1 MTKYILLIFF
11 LLLLSGISA
20 DVFPQTVRYIG
31 IDQGLSNNSVGGV
44 YKDHNGFMWFSTYDG
59 LNKYDGTGFTIFR
72 NRIGDSTSIL
82 SNTIGAIEGDL
93 NNNIW
98 VVTSLGLCIY
108 YPATDL
114 FSRVKYKPSTGT
126 SLKYVDFEINLITVD
141 NDGTMYVSA
150 KNNGLL
156 VFDPGSEIGYQVP
169 LMTGMKKIFNY
180 PISATAIN
188 QTTNDVWLFIEN
200 VGLCKYN
207 KKGPA
212 VQLINNSIKQVNCMI
227 VHKDK
232 NLWLGNN
239 YGLAKYNPDLNNV
252 SAEYDIGI
260 NKIKALLIDNADKLW
275 LGSDGKGIL
284 IMDLATEK
292 IKPLLSA
299 NGKGMLNSISILDL
313 YQDEDDRIWICT
325 IRGGINVI
333 DVKSNPFSSYLYK
346 GDNDTNAGFNSIS
359 AFCEDIKDEIWLG
372 TSGWGLRQW
381 NRKNNTYR
389 FYSNDPANDHS
400 LGSNLVTNIL
410 RDAGNDIWISAWYG
424 GVNRFD
430 RATRSFTRYPCF
442 NPFTNKLET
451 QVWFLHEDRY
461 KTIWAGTSNEG
472 TLYFLNR
479 AANRFE
485 VFDKRIE
492 NPQCIAEDK
501 SGNLWVGTYSTLIKV
516 DKVNKKHIVYQIG
529 YIVRSIHEDSKG
541 NFWIGT
547 QGGGLL
553 LFNRQRGTFKRYNE
567 NTGLHAGT
575 ILRIEEDAHSNLWMS
590 SFTGLI
596 KFNTEK
602 KQFSKFTKSDGL
614 LSNQFNSNGSLSL
627 KSGEMMFGG
636 INGFHM
642 FNPDSIDIKESK
654 PTVFLTHIQINGQ
667 PISENKSFITKSTLD
682 KVTELTVPFDKA
694 YIALEF
700 VAPEYSAP
708 DKIQYSYFMEGL
720 EKAYR
725 NNYNARSAVYSQ
737 MNEGTYYFNV
747 KTTNVWG
754 VWGKETQ
761 LLKII
766 ILPPWYRSWWAY
778 LLYSLTIAG
787 IFYLYAW
794 YKKNREDLKF
804 KIILADLQVKKEEE
818 LNERKLSFFTNIAH
832 EFRTPLTLII
842 NPIKDLLNK
851 QDIKEPEND
860 LNIIYRN
867 AKRLMSLVNQLLL
880 FRKAENETAGLQIE
894 LLNFAVLC
902 KEVFLCFV
910 QQALSKDKQYEF
922 ICADEEISLYADR
935 EKMEVCL
942 FNLISNA
949 MKYTAK
955 NGKVSVKITQTAQEV
970 LLSVEDDGAGIPP
983 EVGSSLFEKFYQ
995 VQGYGIKSKKG
1006 FGIGLYLVKK
1016 FIELHKGTINYT
1028 TTINKGTIFTFRLL
1042 KGNAHFE
1049 DVGIFFGSEQKSSF
1063 LDELVE
1069 EPEITGNIPVVVNRN
1084 DVPVVSDKMVML
1096 VIDDNEQIRNYL
1108 VKIFNH
1114 SFKIQ
1119 QADNGDDGLKMTR
1132 QFQPDIIISDI
1143 RMPGVNGIDLCRL
1156 VKTDMELKHIPFI
1169 LLTGSSGEEA
1179 RLRGI
1184 ECGADDYI
1192 NKPFEK
1198 ELLLARVNSILQN
1211 RNNLQQ
1217 YFFNEITHRQNTL
1230 KISRED
1236 KAFIDLC
1243 ISIVENNLG
1252 NDTFNIKIFAA
1263 EIGMSHSNLYK
1274 RVKAV
1279 SGQSINSFIR
1289 FIRLRKAAELLINT
1303 PTNVNEVAFQ
1313 VGIND
1318 IKYFRQQFFKLF
1330 QLNPSDYIKK
1340 YRKSLSNSTYRF
1352 NDEKNS

>member
-31 IDQGLSNNSVGGV
+31 IEQGLSNNSVGSV

-59 LNKYDGTGFTIFR
+59 LNKYDGTSFTIFR
-72 NRIGDSTSIL
+72 NRIGDSTSIP
-82 SNTIGAIEGDL
+82 SNTIGTIEGDR

-98 VVTSLGLCIY
+98 VMTSLGLCIY
-108 YPATDL
+108 HPATDL
-114 FSRVKYKPSTGT
+114 FSRAKYKPSTGST
-126 SLKYVDFEINLITVD
+126 LKNVDFEVNLITVGT
-141 NDGTMYVSA
+141 DGSMYVSA

-180 PISATAIN
+180 PVSATAIN

-207 KKGPA
+207 KNAPV
-212 VQLINNSIKQVNCMI
+212 VQLINNSIKRVNCMI

-232 NLWLGNN
+232 NLWFGND
-239 YGLAKYNPDLNNV
+239 YGLAKYNPDANHV
-252 SAEYDIGI
+252 SAEYNIGI

-275 LGSDGKGIL
+275 LGSDGKGVL

-292 IKPLLSA
+292 IKPLLDA

-325 IRGGINVI
+325 IRGGVNVI
-333 DVKSNPFSSYLYK
+333 DVKSNPFSSYIYK
-346 GDNDTNAGFNSIS
+346 GANDTNAGFNSIS
-359 AFCEDIKDEIWLG
+359 AFCEDTKDEIWLG
-372 TSGWGLRQW
+372 TNGWGLRQW

-400 LGSNLVTNIL
+400 LGSNLVTNIV
-410 RDAGNDIWISAWYG
+410 RDAGNDIWVSAWYG
-424 GVNRFD
+424 GINRFD
-430 RATRSFTRYPCF
+430 RTSRSFTRYPCF
-442 NPFTNKLET
+442 NPFTNKVET
-451 QVWFLHEDRY
+451 QVWFLHEDID

-479 AANRFE
+479 ATNRFE

-516 DKVNKKHIVYQIG
+516 DKVNKKHVFYQIG
-529 YIVRSIHEDSKG
+529 LTVRSIHEDKKG

-553 LFNRQRGTFKRYNE
+553 LFNRNNGKFKRFTE
-567 NTGLHAGT
+567 SAGLQANT
-575 ILRIEEDAHSNLWMS
+575 ILRIEEDAHANLWMS

-596 KFNTEK
+596 KFNAAK
-602 KQFSKFTKSDGL
+602 KQFIKFTKSDGL
-614 LSNQFNSNGSLSL
+614 LSNQFSTNGSLSL
-627 KSGEMMFGG
+627 QSGEMMFGG
-636 INGFHM
+636 INGFHL
-642 FNPDSIDIKESK
+642 FHPDSIDIKES
-654 PTVFLTHIQINGQ
+654 TLGVFLSHIQINGQ
-667 PISENKSFITKSTLD
+667 PINENISFITKSTLD
-682 KVTELTVPFDKA
+682 RVTELTVPYDKA

-708 DKIQYSYFMEGL
+708 DKIQYSYFMDGWD
-720 EKAYR
+720 KGYR
-725 NNYNARSAVYSQ
+725 SNYNARSAVYSQ
-737 MNEGTYYFNV
+737 MKEGTYYFNV

-754 VWGKETQ
+754 VWSKETQ

-766 ILPPWYRSWWAY
+766 ILPPWYRTWWAY
-778 LLYSLTIAG
+778 LLYFLTIAG
-787 IFYLYAW
+787 VFYVYAR
-794 YKKNREDLKF
+794 YKKNREELKF
-804 KIILADLQVKKEEE
+804 KVILADLQVKKEEE

-842 NPIKDLLNK
+842 NPIKDILNK
-851 QDIKEPEND
+851 QDNQEPEND
-860 LNIIYRN
+860 LNIIHRN

-880 FRKAENETAGLQIE
+880 FRKAENETAALQIE
-894 LLNFAVLC
+894 PLNFAVLC

-910 QQALSKDKQYEF
+910 QQAASMDKQYEF
-922 ICADEEISLYADR
+922 ICADEEILLYADR

-949 MKYTAK
+949 LKYTAK
-955 NGKVSVKITQTAQEV
+955 NGKVLVKITQTAQEV

-983 EVGSSLFEKFYQ
+983 EVGPRLFEKFYQ

-1006 FGIGLYLVKK
+1006 FGIGLYLVNK
-1016 FIELHKGTINYT
+1016 FMELHKGTINYI
-1028 TTINKGTIFTFRLL
+1028 TTINKGTVFTIRLL
-1042 KGNAHFE
+1042 KGNAHFG
-1049 DVGIFFGSEQKSSF
+1049 DVGVVYSTEQKSSL

-1069 EPEITGNIPVVVNRN
+1069 EPEIAANNSVVVNHS
-1084 DVPVVSDKMVML
+1084 DAPVISDKMVML
-1096 VIDDNEQIRNYL
+1096 VIDDNEQIRDYL
-1108 VKIFNH
+1108 IKIFNH
-1114 SFKIQ
+1114 SFKIHH
-1119 QADNGDDGLKMTR
+1119 ADNGDDGLKMNR
-1132 QFQPDIIISDI
+1132 QVQPDIIISDI
-1143 RMPGVNGIDLCRL
+1143 RMPGINGIDLCKL
-1156 VKTDMELKHIPFI
+1156 VKSDLELKHIPFI

-1184 ECGADDYI
+1184 EYGADDYI

-1198 ELLLARVNSILQN
+1198 ELLMARVNSILQN

-1217 YFFNEITHRQNTL
+1217 YFFNEITHRPNTL

-1252 NDTFNIKIFAA
+1252 NDAFNIKLLAE

-1303 PTNVNEVAFQ
+1303 STNVNEVAFQ

-1340 YRKSLSNSTYRF
+1340 YRKVLRDSTYRF
-1352 NDEKNS
+1352 NDEKNP